1 MMESTSEEREYGERK
16 KNYRGMLIVERKIK
30 YTCNLLYLFPHFFF
44 FFSVFFAIVF
54 GAKSSEREK
63 YVRFF
68 KNINLFFLER
78 NLKEE
83 MIIYSILM
91 NE

>member
-16 KNYRGMLIVERKIK
+16 KNYSGMLIVERKIK
-30 YTCNLLYLFPHFFF
+30 YTCNLPYLFPHFFPTF
-44 FFSVFFAIVF
+44 FGIVF

-63 YVRFF
+63 YARFF

-83 MIIYSILM
+83 IIIYSILM